1 MAQPEPPAPDRFL
14 SDRLHRV
21 GEPTDRASSDA
32 YATEFGWLA
41 GEALCLATGSTE
53 PIQYP

>member
-41 GEALCLATGSTE
+41 GEALCLATGSAE